1 MYVGKVQIPLTNCAV
16 VFSSLVEY
24 SLARVRVD
32 MISKTADEQFRRVS
46 QVSQF
51 LRKNST
57 F

>member
-51 LRKNST
+51 LRKK
-57 F
+57 